1 MCTQQAPAA
10 GASVAAASTA
20 DSSGLGG
27 LTAGLQKQI
36 DSGAATLTTN
46 ISTQL
51 ETLTDKVSSCSFSA
65 QHPEVSQLLRRILG
79 GDAALSIFLRR
90 WSLLCTRAHSAG
102 TDGTAIN
109 RQRCALFQLA

>member
-51 ETLTDKVSSCSFSA
+51 ETLTDKVRNFGIYPTALCST
-65 QHPEVSQLLRRILG
+65 LR
-79 GDAALSIFLRR
+79 
-90 WSLLCTRAHSAG
+90 
-102 TDGTAIN
+102 
-109 RQRCALFQLA
+109 